1 MASWWSTGALTKFL
15 ATSGLTD
22 RPLAESLKSVTL
34 LVLFQV
40 PTSHFSTSLASLF
53 TSWLFFLSLPLF
65 LLHDSLF
72 LSRPLSTFPHL
83 PSAAH
88 CTRHLSFL
96 LVWSCDH
103 HSELSFLESC
113 PKKHSHVEMGLA
125 KILYLT
131 FLLVWSCDHS
141 QLSILF
147 ELSKT
152 AVCWCGVFYNA
163 LQWLN

>member
-1 MASWWSTGALTKFL
+1 MVNRSVDQISCDIGFDRSPSGRVTKKCHTTSPVPSPNVSLFHISCLSFYFLTLF
-15 ATSGLTD
+15 
-22 RPLAESLKSVTL
+22 SLS
-34 LVLFQV
+34 
-40 PTSHFSTSLASLF
+40 ASLF
-53 TSWLFFLSLPLF
+53 TPWFSF
-65 LLHDSLF
+65 
-72 LSRPLSTFPHL
+72 PLSASLHISSFTFRGSLHTPPFL
-83 PSAAH
+83 PACLELRS
-88 CTRHLSFL
+88 SFL
-96 LVWSCDH
+96 T
-103 HSELSFLESC
+103 FFFESC